1 MEIKDTINVK
11 RGGVNEKVFLYSE
24 IDELYPK
31 SIIVNRTLYKIRS
44 DSNVWGDCYTRIFIS
59 WL

>member
-31 SIIVNRTLYKIRS
+31 SIIVNRTLNKIRRRR
-44 DSNVWGDCYTRIFIS
+44 NMR
-59 WL
+59 